1 MTFLLYNYL
10 FHVCRAVILDDPSLH
25 LHTNMLLCYS
35 YHLKSYYFGERF
47 FLIHP

>member
-10 FHVCRAVILDDPSLH
+10 FHLCRAVILDDPCLD

-35 YHLKSYYFGERF
+35 YQLKSYYFRKRF
-47 FLIHP
+47 FLIHA